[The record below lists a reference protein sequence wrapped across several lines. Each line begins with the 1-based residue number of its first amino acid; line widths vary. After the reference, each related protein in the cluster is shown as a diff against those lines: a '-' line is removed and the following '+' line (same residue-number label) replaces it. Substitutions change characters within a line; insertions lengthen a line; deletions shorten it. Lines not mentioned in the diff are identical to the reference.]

1 MEFWIQGSELK
12 VVKLELHKIR
22 QSFKQLIVY
31 KSALIGLLIILAL
44 ISISIY
50 TIIALPYGKAVELWK
65 AGEKYWLDNPRNA
78 LPSWVNVFSSR
89 KLPETITLST
99 EIPRAGI
106 SKVII
111 PAIGKLNVIRIEFSF
126 NYEYDDFP
134 SEINLFFRSKFN
146 ISSPHLTI
154 HWIKPDGEDIVL
166 KTLVISKE
174 ENYYISVDYGLAYDL
189 KNRISQ
195 KLSKP
200 IEYGM
205 PIVVSLFVVED
216 DSALNPDT
224 VKVMKGVY
232 KLWIEGTTFETDTDL
247 DAKLNVYG
255 KVYGWAGTDH
265 LRRDVGIAILWG
277 TPIALAFGVTA
288 SVVIAFMNIILGA
301 VSAWFRGYV
310 DTAIQRITEIF
321 MILPFLPIMVMIATF
336 FRPTLFNLLLAIIA
350 LSIFG
355 AGVKTYR
362 AVFLQVREFPY
373 VEAAKA
379 YGAGNFR
386 IIFRYLMP
394 KVLPTL
400 IPSIV
405 LSVPDFVFLEAVL
418 ALLGVGD
425 PLIPT
430 WGKIIEDAFRYGAL
444 YKGLYYW
451 VLEPSF
457 MLAITS
463 MGFALLGFTLDRIFN
478 PKLKEI

>member
-1 MEFWIQGSELK
+1 MELN
-12 VVKLELHKIR
+12 KIR
-22 QSFKQLIVY
+22 ESFKQLVVY
-31 KSALIGLLIILAL
+31 KSALIGLLIILVL

-50 TIIALPYGKAVELWK
+50 TIIALPYGKAVELWRT
-65 AGEKYWLDNPRNA
+65 GEKYWLDNPRNA
-78 LPSWVNVFSSR
+78 LPSWVNVFSSK

-126 NYEYDDFP
+126 NYDYDDFP
-134 SEINLFFRSKFN
+134 SELNLFFKSKYN

-174 ENYYISVDYGLAYDL
+174 ENYYISVDYRLANDL

-195 KLSKP
+195 KLNNT
-200 IEYGM
+200 IEYDM
-205 PIVVSLFVVED
+205 PISVSLFAIVD

-232 KLWIEGTTFETDTDL
+232 RLWIDGTTFEVDADL
-247 DAKLNVYG
+247 DAKLDIYG
-255 KVYGWAGTDH
+255 KVYGWFGTDH
-265 LRRDVGIAILWG
+265 LRRDIAIAILWG
-277 TPIALAFGVTA
+277 TPVALAFGVTA
-288 SVVIAFMNIILGA
+288 SVVIAFVNIILGA
-301 VSAWFRGYV
+301 VSAWFGRYV

-336 FRPTLFNLLLAIIA
+336 FKPTLFNLLLTIIA

-373 VEAAKA
+373 IEAAKA

-386 IIFRYLMP
+386 IIFRYMIP
-394 KVLPTL
+394 KILPTL

-418 ALLGVGD
+418 SLLGVGD

-478 PKLKEI
+478 PKLKEM